1 VDRQVSVMTASSA
14 ALGDAALSLVAGSGP
29 QAAEPSADGSRTAAP
44 VLPSAAP
51 RSWAARP
58 VPADAIRVDE
68 LPDGV
73 VVADGDGRIIIFNR
87 AAERLT
93 GISAADAIG
102 TSVGAALPLF
112 DGDGRCWWR
121 MSRPYDG
128 LSIRTRH
135 PERSLYLASGTELL
149 VSVGYTRGP
158 RVGAPGERGIVHRLT
173 ITLRSATERAR
184 LERTR
189 ADLVSTVAHELRSP
203 LTSVKGFTATLLDK
217 WPRFTD
223 DQKRAILE
231 TVNADADRVTRLIT
245 ELLDVSRIEAG
256 RIVVNRELVDI
267 AGRARKLVDGRVAA
281 GESAARFEI
290 DVATG
295 LPETWLDADKVDQIL
310 ANLIE
315 NAVRHGAGTVTTVI
329 ESALVGG
336 GPGVAVSVRDEG
348 PGIAPE
354 FAPRVFRQFWRAKRR
369 GGAGLGLFIVKGLVE
384 AHGGSISV
392 AQAPGGGAEF
402 RFTMP
407 AGTPGHG

>member
-1 VDRQVSVMTASSA
+1 VDRQVSVMTASGTV
-14 ALGDAALSLVAGSGP
+14 LQDVASRL
-29 QAAEPSADGSRTAAP
+29 AAENGHRDRPEPDALLSA
-44 VLPSAAP
+44 
-51 RSWAARP
+51 
-58 VPADAIRVDE
+58 DE

-73 VVADGDGRIIIFNR
+73 IVADAEAQIIVFNR

-93 GISAADAIG
+93 GVSAQDALG
-102 TSVGAALPLF
+102 TSLPAALPLF
-112 DGDGRCWWR
+112 DNDGRCWWR
-121 MSRPYDG
+121 LSRPYDG

-135 PERSLYLASGTELL
+135 PERSLFLADGTELL
-149 VSVGYTRGP
+149 VTVGYRRGP
-158 RVGAPGERGIVHRLT
+158 RVGAPSERGTVQRLT
-173 ITLRSATERAR
+173 ITVRSAAERAR
-184 LERTR
+184 LERSR

-256 RIVVNRELVDI
+256 RIVLRREFVDI
-267 AGRARKLVDGRVAA
+267 GSRARKLVDGRVAA
-281 GESAARFEI
+281 GEAATKFRI
-290 DVATG
+290 DVADG
-295 LPETWLDADKVDQIL
+295 LPETWLDADKIDQIL

-329 ESALVGG
+329 ESVLVRGE
-336 GPGVAVSVRDEG
+336 PGVAVAVRDEG
-348 PGIAPE
+348 QGIAPE
-354 FAPRVFRQFWRAKRR
+354 FAPRVFRQFWRAKKR

-407 AGTPGHG
+407 AGTPDHH